1 MKDMCFNAYDL
12 HTIMLNENDPEIIMV
27 ANSYYQGEQI
37 ELHIVFDDLRFLEF
51 ISHHE
56 IDKIKE
62 NLKKRIDNL

>member
-1 MKDMCFNAYDL
+1 
-12 HTIMLNENDPEIIMV
+12 MLNENNPEIIMV

-51 ISHHE
+51 VSHHE

-62 NLKKRIDNL
+62 NLKKRIDAL

>member
-1 MKDMCFNAYDL
+1 MEHFYKEEAELAVKWYEVNDIPAYIDTDEISVYVIFNDM
-12 HTIMLNENDPEIIMV
+12 T
-27 ANSYYQGEQI
+27 
-37 ELHIVFDDLRFLEF
+37 FLEC